1 MEEDLN
7 ISVLV
12 KIPNDF
18 SLQVS
23 LNEPSSLYFYAML
36 QDMPR
41 QRIAWSVFSCSR
53 HLALPFAE
61 MAIIGK
67 IRLYSRNHDIV
78 PSHLKHLFIND
89 CFNRMMNKTFTWK
102 MVGNTH

>member
-1 MEEDLN
+1 MVVLEYFILWKEGSERFVEEDLN

-53 HLALPFAE
+53 RLALPSAE
-61 MAIIGK
+61 MAIMGK

-78 PSHLKHLFIND
+78 LIVPRTWNIHL
-89 CFNRMMNKTFTWK
+89 
-102 MVGNTH
+102 